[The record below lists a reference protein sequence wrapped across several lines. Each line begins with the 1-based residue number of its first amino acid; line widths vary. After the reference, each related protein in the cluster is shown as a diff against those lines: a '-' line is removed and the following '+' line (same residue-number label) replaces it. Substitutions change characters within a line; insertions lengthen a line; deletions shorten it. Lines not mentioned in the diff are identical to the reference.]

1 MVRRGCLG
9 VPVDAAGAV
18 RDLAHR
24 KGSTTVRRTRQ
35 QRRND
40 RRLVQSPLGPFTEQ
54 TFHAFAYDTTG
65 RNAGVMRALGTLGGS
80 YAIAFAINERGDIVG
95 ESETASGA
103 VHVFVWRDGVMID
116 LGALP

>member
-1 MVRRGCLG
+1 LVCLSTLPAPFVTWLIGRVQQQSGVRVNNGETIVG
-9 VPVDAAGAV
+9 W
-18 RDLAHR
+18 
-24 KGSTTVRRTRQ
+24 SY
-35 QRRND
+35 N
-40 RRLVQSPLGPFTEQ
+40 QSPLGPFTEQ